1 MEYTLKEFA
10 QMFGTTEHT
19 VRYYTDIGL
28 LPCRRDGGN
37 RRVFDDESVS
47 WMQGITCLKNCG
59 ASIKAITEYCAL
71 CRQPESP
78 ENLAARF
85 RIILEQREQSY
96 ARLEEAKAAV
106 AYMEKKVKHYE
117 QILSGALPDDTNP
130 ALWAK
135 SRGEKLD
142 A

>member
-1 MEYTLKEFA
+1 MDYTLKQFA

-28 LPCRRDGGN
+28 LPCKRDGGN
-37 RRVFDDESVS
+37 RRVFDDVSVN
-47 WMQGITCLKNCG
+47 WMRAIACLRNCG
-59 ASIKAITEYCAL
+59 ASISAITEYCEL

-96 ARLEEAKAAV
+96 ARLEEAKKTV
-106 AYMEKKVKHYE
+106 EYMEKKVKHYE

-130 ALWAK
+130 ALQAEYK
-135 SRGEKLD
+135 TRKLD